1 MTRDAKG
8 SISLEDARLS
18 LSAGE
23 FAFVD
28 AGCSSGG
35 SLTYCERVF
44 RKGPGIG
51 FDISPDKIARA
62 SEAGHVV
69 CQADLATV
77 ELPSRS
83 VHFVSLL
90 DFLEHLPDF
99 ARAREM
105 LANMAR
111 VARDFLFI
119 RHPSFEDIDY
129 LKTLGLKLDWTDW
142 HGHPNMMTVADFFRL
157 MRELELAAPTII
169 AQKPIAD
176 SSHPSIVPLSAP
188 RDTVGYDPALHG
200 PKPEIRFD
208 RPIYTQ
214 FDIFVRLDDSLAG
227 SAWDRITGH
236 VVERRTSV
244 KLSSGDEVGS
254 ASRR

>member
-1 MTRDAKG
+1 VSLDAKG
-8 SISLEDARLS
+8 SISLEDARKR

-28 AGCSSGG
+28 AGCSAGG
-35 SLTYCERVF
+35 SLAFCERVF
-44 RKGPGIG
+44 RKGRGIG

-62 SEAGHVV
+62 GEAGHVV

-77 ELPSRS
+77 DLPSRS

-90 DFLEHLPDF
+90 DFLEHLPQLAL
-99 ARAREM
+99 ARDI

-119 RHPSFEDIDY
+119 RHPNFEDLEY

-142 HGHPNMMTVADFFRL
+142 HGHPNMMTLADFEQL
-157 MRELELAAPTII
+157 TRELGLPAPTII
-169 AQKPIAD
+169 AQKPIGD

-200 PKPEIRFD
+200 PKPTIRFD
-208 RPIYTQ
+208 RPVYSQ
-214 FDIFVRLDDSLAG
+214 FDLFVRLDDSLVG
-227 SAWDRITGH
+227 SVWDRITSH
-236 VVERRTSV
+236 VVEKRGSV
-244 KLSSGDEVGS
+244 RLSAGDEVES
-254 ASRR
+254 ARRR